1 MDWRAFWNGRHSI
14 YVNDR
19 HRTVHYTRVADDII
33 SVLPRRD
40 AAVLDHGCGEA
51 LLAVRVAERCAK
63 LYLCDAAPSVREKL
77 AARHAADPRIAVL
90 APEEVAALPDGSFD
104 LVVSNSVLQYLTVA
118 EFEALARML
127 RPKLAPDGALVLA
140 DILPPEDSM
149 MADIK
154 GLLAPAWRHGFFL
167 AALRGLAAT
176 FFSDY
181 RRLRSAIGLTRYTEA
196 DMMARLSA
204 LGYVPARRRP
214 NFGFNDRRMT
224 FVARPAVSGE
234 RDD

>member
-33 SVLPRRD
+33 ALVRQPD
-40 AAVLDHGCGEA
+40 AIVLDYGCGEA
-51 LLAVRVAERCAK
+51 LFAARVAERCGR
-63 LYLCDAAPSVREKL
+63 LYLSDAAPTVREKL
-77 AARHAADPRIAVL
+77 AARHAGDAKIAVL
-90 APEEVAALPDGSFD
+90 APDDVARLPDGSLD

-127 RPKLAPDGALVLA
+127 RPKLKPDGALVLA
-140 DILPPEDSM
+140 DILPPDDSM
-149 MADIK
+149 AADIK

-181 RRLRSAIGLTRYTEA
+181 RRLRSQIGLTRYAEA
-196 DMMARLSA
+196 DMLARLSA

-224 FVARPAVSGE
+224 FVARPAAPGD
-234 RDD
+234 RHD

>member
-33 SVLPRRD
+33 AMLPRAD
-40 AAVLDHGCGEA
+40 AIVLDYGCGEA
-51 LLAVRVAERCAK
+51 LFAGRVAERCGT
-63 LYLCDAAPSVREKL
+63 LYLSDAAPSVREKL
-77 AARHAADPRIAVL
+77 AARHAGDPKIAVL
-90 APEEVAALPDGSFD
+90 TPEDVARLPDGSLD

-127 RPKLAPDGALVLA
+127 RPKLKPDGALVLA
-140 DILPPEDSM
+140 DVLPPDDSLA
-149 MADIK
+149 ADIK
-154 GLLAPAWRHGFFL
+154 GLLAPAWRHGFFF

-181 RRLRSAIGLTRYTEA
+181 RRLRSQIGLTRYAEG
-196 DMMARLSA
+196 DMHARLFA
-204 LGYVPARRRP
+204 LGYTAARRRP

-224 FVARPAVSGE
+224 FVAKPAAPGN
-234 RDD
+234 RHD